1 LRFRFF
7 WVFLLFPLLLLNL
20 SCAKID
26 TTIVPAAIASPS
38 VSSGAGSQYSMKYDL
53 AFKKWGEFYFPFDDW
68 KWWKSQ
74 GIAESDLDPKA
85 ISWCGAQGI
94 MQIMPKTGIGL
105 GLKNPWDPEES
116 IQAGIKYD
124 GQVDTFF
131 KPVEITER
139 RKLMFAGYNAGPGN
153 IQKARKLANSDEWS
167 AVADQLHNV
176 TGKNSEET
184 IGYVSRIYKLKEII

>member
-1 LRFRFF
+1 LRFRFYL
-7 WVFLLFPLLLLNL
+7 VFLLLPLLLLNCNWIAPAVIAAPVAI
-20 SCAKID
+20 SPAKG
-26 TTIVPAAIASPS
+26 T
-38 VSSGAGSQYSMKYDL
+38 GSNYTMAYDL
-53 AFKKWGEFYFPFDDW
+53 YFKRWGEFYFPFDDW

-74 GIAESDLDPKA
+74 GVAESDLDPKA
-85 ISWCGAQGI
+85 LSWCGAQGI

-124 GQVDTFF
+124 DQVDTFF
-131 KPVEITER
+131 KPIEKTER

-153 IQKARKLANSDEWS
+153 IQKARKLASSDEWS
-167 AVADQLHNV
+167 AVASKLPDV

-184 IGYVSRIYKLKEII
+184 IGYVSRIYKLKGVI